1 MSLMQLLLILVLFG
15 FLLWLFNTYA
25 TAIDAKVKRLVN
37 IVVIVALVLIS
48 LYAFGVL
55 DALRGV
61 RVPRV

>member
-1 MSLMQLLLILVLFG
+1 MSLIQLLVILILFGVL
-15 FLLWLFNTYA
+15 LYLFNAYVTV
-25 TAIDAKVKRLVN
+25 IDAKVKRLIN
-37 IVVIVALVLIS
+37 IVVIVALVLIC